1 MQITPSGGLWRGL
14 RKFSDLGLPMM
25 KRIPALCGLLL
36 VCVTAAPCVADVSGM
51 YPRAELEKS
60 APRLSTA
67 LTKIYELGVKP
78 YLTPEERSKLS
89 DFEFG
94 FPLPSSSDEVL
105 NFYAYDTGGKPI
117 VVMPI
122 LSLKVVEDMATAYAP
137 CGSHQGAE

>member
-1 MQITPSGGLWRGL
+1 
-14 RKFSDLGLPMM
+14 M

-67 LTKIYELGVKP
+67 LTKIYEAGREA
-78 YLTPEERSKLS
+78 LTSRPRLS

-137 CGSHQGAE
+137 CGSHQDAE

>member
-67 LTKIYELGVKP
+67 LTKIYEAGREA
-78 YLTPEERSKLS
+78 LTSRPRLS